1 MNVLT
6 LLMSF
11 MASVKNGA
19 AAAGVP
25 VKFNPA
31 TLSLPL
37 TFVNH
42 TTEFLLLICVSSA
55 LYNCQTLAFTK
66 QERQN
71 KEQEP
76 GFY

>member
-19 AAAGVP
+19 AATGVP
-25 VKFNPA
+25 VKFNPT

-42 TTEFLLLICVSSA
+42 TTEFLLLICGSSA

>member
-11 MASVKNGA
+11 MASVKNGD

-25 VKFNPA
+25 VKFNPT

-37 TFVNH
+37 TFVD